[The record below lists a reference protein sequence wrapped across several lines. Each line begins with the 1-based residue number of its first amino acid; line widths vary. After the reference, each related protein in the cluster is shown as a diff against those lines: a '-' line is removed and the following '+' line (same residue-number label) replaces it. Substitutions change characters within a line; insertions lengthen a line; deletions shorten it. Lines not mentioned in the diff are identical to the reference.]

1 MSPIYD
7 ISCDECSNRF
17 EVIEPADT
25 PSPRACP
32 QCGGEARRIISASG
46 CFTGNNDAA
55 WVRSVTDVVAKGAD
69 SDAHD
74 RRFLKS
80 GKTKAD
86 LKAWMKA
93 KGLRHLENGE
103 PRKPKG
109 PDMSDAADKIMRMR
123 RDRGRIEIHTR

>member
-1 MSPIYD
+1 MPIYD
-7 ISCDECSNRF
+7 IECKECGNGF
-17 EVIEPADT
+17 EVIEPVDA

-32 QCGGEARRIISASG
+32 QCGGAARRIISASG

-55 WVRSVTDVVAKGAD
+55 WVRSVTEVVAKGEDAD
-69 SDAHD
+69 HHD

-86 LKAWMKA
+86 LKEWMKA

-123 RDRGRIEIHTR
+123 VDRQRIEINSR

>member
-1 MSPIYD
+1 MPIYD
-7 ISCDECSNRF
+7 FECESCHNRF
-17 EVIEPADT
+17 EVIEPMDRL
-25 PSPRACP
+25 SPRNCPLCACVS
-32 QCGGEARRIISASG
+32 RRIISSTG

-55 WVRSVTDVVAKGAD
+55 WVRSVTDVVAKGEDA
-69 SDAHD
+69 DAHD

-93 KGLRHLENGE
+93 KGLRHLEPGE
-103 PRKPKG
+103 PLKPKG